1 MASSFIGQSG
11 LPIGL
16 RNNNP
21 GNLRLSNDVW
31 KGQIGSESG
40 FVTFSDLAWGT
51 RAMATVVA
59 NDINKGLN
67 TLTQYITSY
76 APPSENDTAAYIAR
90 MSSLTGIP
98 PDQPFIRSLDT
109 IKLIIKA
116 QMQIELG
123 PDFAAMV
130 PDADIDQGL
139 ALMNSQILSDFTQ
152 VQQAVQTAGT
162 PKTLFVLGWAFVIIT
177 LLRRK

>member
-1 MASSFIGQSG
+1 MATSFLGQTG

-21 GNLRLSNDVW
+21 GNLRITNDVW
-31 KGQIGSESG
+31 KGQVGSDSG

-59 NDINKGLN
+59 HDISKGLN
-67 TLTQYITSY
+67 TLASYINSY

-90 MSSLTGIP
+90 MSNLTGFA
-98 PDQPFIRSLDT
+98 PDQPFVMSLDT
-109 IKLIIKA
+109 IKQIVKA
-116 QMQIELG
+116 QMKIELG
-123 PDFAAMV
+123 DNFAAMV

-139 ALMNSQILSDFTQ
+139 ALMNSTILADFTQ
-152 VQQAVQTAGT
+152 VQQTVQQAGG
-162 PKTLFVLGWAFVIIT
+162 PGLVLVLGAVAVLV
-177 LLRRK
+177 LLSRR